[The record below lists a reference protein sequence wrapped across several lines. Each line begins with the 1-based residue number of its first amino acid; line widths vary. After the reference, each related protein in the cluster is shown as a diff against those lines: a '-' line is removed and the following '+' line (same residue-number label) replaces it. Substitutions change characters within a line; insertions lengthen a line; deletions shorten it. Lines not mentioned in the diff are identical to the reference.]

1 MDGVE
6 LLVAET
12 IDGKLNLSDTYVFD
26 TGISVYTRPSLG
38 EGVPEEPLTLQMKR
52 VYFVGVISQEPHRI
66 AFDQVWMFSAATRKL
81 VREEVKR
88 VGRNITDP
96 ILRIRPEGVTVEDS
110 ARLPDPFDLSLAALD
125 QVDPLSLLTE
135 EERQERIQEME
146 QQAEMMDELE
156 EQPDASPSDMM

>member
-1 MDGVE
+1 
-6 LLVAET
+6 
-12 IDGKLNLSDTYVFD
+12 
-26 TGISVYTRPSLG
+26 
-38 EGVPEEPLTLQMKR
+38 MKR